1 MPITDLSG
9 YEEGKKISLRISG
22 NNLEWRFDTSTE
34 YKIVCSIDAL
44 IGVETKISEDGEVLF
59 KCKDE
64 TEWKNLMRNGQ
75 KVTISN
81 LETTPATIGPTAG
94 GI

>member
-1 MPITDLSG
+1 MVITWN
-9 YEEGKKISLRISG
+9 R
-22 NNLEWRFDTSTE
+22 RFDTSTE

-64 TEWKNLMRNGQ
+64 TEWKKFNAQRTKGNYF
-75 KVTISN
+75 
-81 LETTPATIGPTAG
+81 
-94 GI
+94 